1 MMMLLMKLLQ
11 AVGNALDLVKRDE
24 TLLHVMAEE
33 LCASKGA
40 DLTPDAA
47 EWQQR
52 CEWWPRFHGVAAS
65 SGVVTLLRERIASSS
80 LSPCVL

>member
-1 MMMLLMKLLQ
+1 MLLMKLLQ

-33 LCASKGA
+33 LSASKGA

-52 CEWWPRFHGVAAS
+52 CASKRAREATWLVAAS
-65 SGVVTLLRERIASSS
+65 SSRRRRFAFKLA
-80 LSPCVL
+80 